1 MTPDLTDIAQRAV
14 GAVGAS
20 VAGVDLLVGRDGA
33 QYVVEVN
40 AVPGWKALAKA
51 LDVDVARLV
60 LEHVSEQVTAARKR
74 RGR

>member
-1 MTPDLTDIAQRAV
+1 M
-14 GAVGAS
+14 
-20 VAGVDLLVGRDGA
+20 AGVDLLVGRDGT

-60 LEHVSEQVTAARKR
+60 LEHVSEQVAAVRKR